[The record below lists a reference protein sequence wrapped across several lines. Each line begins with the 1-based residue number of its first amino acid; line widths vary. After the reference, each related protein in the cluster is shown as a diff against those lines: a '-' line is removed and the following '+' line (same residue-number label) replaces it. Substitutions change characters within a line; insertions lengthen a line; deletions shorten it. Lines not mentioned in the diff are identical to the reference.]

1 MKTNRNTLKRNSYL
15 FTMTAVLV
23 AIACTGC
30 NEPYYLEEDFD
41 GPSVKIEKGEVVT
54 EYFIVHPSG
63 ATIHA
68 FNGDVILDFPAGA
81 IPTRTRF
88 AITSF
93 PLDHLYL
100 KGYNIM
106 ERGITLENIT
116 NKNEFALPVKIL
128 MRYDLAEYN
137 LCEPTD
143 NSNLS
148 INRFLGNVHQ
158 FYAIE
163 SFGECCKDCSCKI
176 LSTCLSECGSY
187 VVVED

>member
-15 FTMTAVLV
+15 FTIIAVLV
-23 AIACTGC
+23 AIGCTACD
-30 NEPYYLEEDFD
+30 P
-41 GPSVKIEKGEVVT
+41 PSSLREVDESPIKKGEIVT
-54 EYFIVHPSG
+54 EYFIVHSYG
-63 ATIHA
+63 TTIHA
-68 FNGDVILDFPAGA
+68 FNGDVILDFPPGA
-81 IPTRTRF
+81 IPTTTKF

-128 MRYDLAEYN
+128 MRYDLADYN
-137 LCEPTD
+137 MCEPTD
-143 NSNLS
+143 ESDLS